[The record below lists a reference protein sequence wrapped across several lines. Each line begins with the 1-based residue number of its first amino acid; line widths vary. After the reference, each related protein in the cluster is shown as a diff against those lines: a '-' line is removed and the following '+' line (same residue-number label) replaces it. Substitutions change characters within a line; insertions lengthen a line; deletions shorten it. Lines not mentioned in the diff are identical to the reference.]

1 MGARTL
7 FAFQATWR
15 LFTPPFYPRIFVAQ
29 VAEFFYFSL
38 PVVGL
43 TALFTGMVLA
53 LQSHTG
59 FERFSAEDA
68 VPQVVALSIARELGP
83 VLAGLM
89 VSGRM
94 GAAMA
99 AELGAMRVTEQI
111 DALSTLRVDPMRY
124 LVAPRILAATLSL
137 PLLVLVADVIGILGG
152 YAYRGPTGLRRAAV
166 HQQRHAVSDRGR
178 PVQRPDQGGGLR
190 LPVAVMGC
198 YHGFAARE
206 RRGVGRATTAAVVSG
221 AIAILAS
228 NFLLTALLFGVVLMS
243 AARNI
248 RPAGRPRQPGH
259 PAPGAVL
266 GPAGETIALLGGS
279 GTGKSCTKAILGLLP
294 ATAGSV
300 RIDGVDV
307 LAEPAARA
315 TEARAGSA
323 CCSRAARC
331 STHCRSGEH
340 RFPCSTPRALVAH
353 KAATGRW
360 RCSTRSGWIGRWP
373 SVARRTPAGSGNA
386 PDSRALAA
394 EPGILFFDEPTT
406 GLDPVGRADRRAHVR
421 DCGPDRRR
429 R

>member
-1 MGARTL
+1 MAWITDGLAQIGAGLLSLLAGLGARTL

-152 YAYRGPTGLRRAAV
+152 YAVAVGQLGFDGPLFISNVMRFLTGGDLFSGLIKAAV
-166 HQQRHAVSDRGR
+166 FGY
-178 PVQRPDQGGGLR
+178 LI
-190 LPVAVMGC
+190 AVMGC
-198 YHGFAARE
+198 YHGFAARAGAE
-206 RRGVGRATTAAVVSG
+206 GVGRATTAAVVSG

-228 NFLLTALLFGVVLMS
+228 NFLLTALLFGVV
-243 AARNI
+243 
-248 RPAGRPRQPGH
+248 
-259 PAPGAVL
+259 
-266 GPAGETIALLGGS
+266 
-279 GTGKSCTKAILGLLP
+279 
-294 ATAGSV
+294 
-300 RIDGVDV
+300 
-307 LAEPAARA
+307 
-315 TEARAGSA
+315 
-323 CCSRAARC
+323 
-331 STHCRSGEH
+331 
-340 RFPCSTPRALVAH
+340 
-353 KAATGRW
+353 
-360 RCSTRSGWIGRWP
+360 
-373 SVARRTPAGSGNA
+373 
-386 PDSRALAA
+386 
-394 EPGILFFDEPTT
+394 
-406 GLDPVGRADRRAHVR
+406 
-421 DCGPDRRR
+421 
-429 R
+429 